1 MKFPYRKTPALI
13 FASTI
18 LFGAQLALA
27 QDTSPPAP
35 SVTVTTVQEQ
45 DVTPELTFV
54 GRVEAVDTV
63 DLRARVEGFVQER
76 LFKEGANIK
85 KGDLLFVLEKAPYQ
99 IAVEQAQADL
109 SGAQATLKNARSD
122 LKRKKDLRK
131 KKVVSEAS
139 LDTSEASESSALAA
153 VLQAKA
159 ALRRAELDL
168 SYTEIRSPLDG
179 QISRS
184 RYSVGNLV
192 NSSSEPLA
200 TITSLDP
207 IYVTVPVSDKLI
219 LEERRKGLSSEEA
232 PVIPSLILS
241 DGKPYES
248 DGEFDFINTQVNQST
263 NSIITR
269 AVFPNPKHIL
279 VPGQFVSVIVRD
291 KQTQRELVIPQ
302 ASVQK
307 DQQGYFTLVV
317 DRSNKVE
324 IRRLQVGEQVDTNW
338 VIKDGLLK
346 GERII
351 VQGIQKVKPDMV
363 VNPVEEGA

>member
-1 MKFPYRKTPALI
+1 MKFPYTKTPALI

-18 LFGAQLALA
+18 LFGTQLATA
-27 QDTSPPAP
+27 QDNSVPPP
-35 SVTVTTVQEQ
+35 SVIVTTVQTQ
-45 DVTPELTFV
+45 DITPELTFV
-54 GRVEAVDTV
+54 GRVEAVNTV
-63 DLRARVEGFVQER
+63 DLRARVEGFVEER
-76 LFKEGANIK
+76 HFKEGANIQQ
-85 KGDLLFVLEKAPYQ
+85 GDLLYVLEKAPYQ
-99 IAVEQAQADL
+99 IAVEQAKADL
-109 SGAQATLKNARSD
+109 AGANATLKNARSD

-139 LDTSEASESSALAA
+139 LDTSEASESSALAT
-153 VLQAKA
+153 VMQAKA

-168 SYTEIRSPLDG
+168 SYTEIHSPLDG
-179 QISRS
+179 QISLS

-219 LEERRKGLSSEEA
+219 LEARREGLSSET
-232 PVIPSLILS
+232 PVIPSLVLS

-248 DGEFDFINTQVNQST
+248 EGRFDFINTQVNQST

-269 AVFPNPKHIL
+269 AIFPNPKHIL

-291 KQTQRELVIPQ
+291 KKTRSELVVPQ

-317 DRSNKVE
+317 SRSNKVE
-324 IRRLQVGEQVDTNW
+324 IRRVQVGEQVDTKW
-338 VIKDGLLK
+338 VVKDGLLK

>member
-1 MKFPYRKTPALI
+1 MKLPHTKTPALI
-13 FASTI
+13 LASTI
-18 LFGAQLALA
+18 LFGAQLASA
-27 QDTSPPAP
+27 QDSSTPAP
-35 SVTVTTVQEQ
+35 SVIVTTVQEQ

-54 GRVEAVDTV
+54 GRVEAVNTV
-63 DLRARVEGFVQER
+63 DLRARVEGFVEER
-76 LFKEGANIK
+76 HFKEGANIQ
-85 KGDLLFVLEKAPYQ
+85 KGDLLYILEKAPYQ
-99 IAVEQAQADL
+99 IAVEQAKADL
-109 SGAQATLKNARSD
+109 AGANATLKNARSD

-153 VLQAKA
+153 VMQAKA

-168 SYTEIRSPLDG
+168 SYTEIHSPLDG

-219 LEERRKGLSSEEA
+219 LEERRKGLSSEA

-248 DGEFDFINTQVNQST
+248 EGRFDFINTEVNQST

-269 AVFPNPKHIL
+269 AIFPNPKHIL
-279 VPGQFVSVIVRD
+279 VPGQFVSVTVRS
-291 KQTQRELVIPQ
+291 KKTQSELVIPQ

-307 DQQGYFTLVV
+307 DQQGYFTLVI

-324 IRRLQVGEQVDTNW
+324 IRRVQVGERVDTNW
-338 VIKDGLLK
+338 IIKDGLLK

-351 VQGIQKVKPDMV
+351 LQGIQKVKPDMI

>member
-1 MKFPYRKTPALI
+1 MKFPHTKTPALL

-18 LFGAQLALA
+18 LFGAQLATA
-27 QDTSPPAP
+27 QDNSSPPP
-35 SVTVTTVQEQ
+35 SVIVTTVQEQ
-45 DVTPELTFV
+45 NITPELTFV
-54 GRVEAVDTV
+54 GRVEAVNTV
-63 DLRARVEGFVQER
+63 DLRARVEGFVEER
-76 LFKEGANIK
+76 HFKEGANIQQ
-85 KGDLLFVLEKAPYQ
+85 GDLLYVLEKAPYQ
-99 IAVEQAQADL
+99 IAVEQAKADL
-109 SGAQATLKNARSD
+109 AGANATLKNARSD

-139 LDTSEASESSALAA
+139 LDTSEASEASALAE
-153 VLQAKA
+153 VMQAKA
-159 ALRRAELDL
+159 ALRKAELNL
-168 SYTEIRSPLDG
+168 SYTEIHSPLDG

-219 LEERRKGLSSEEA
+219 LEERRKGLSSET
-232 PVIPSLILS
+232 PVIPSLVLS

-248 DGEFDFINTQVNQST
+248 EGKFDFINTKVNQST
-263 NSIITR
+263 NSITTR

-279 VPGQFVSVIVRD
+279 VPGQFVSVNVRS
-291 KQTQRELVIPQ
+291 KETRSELVVPQ

-324 IRRLQVGEQVDTNW
+324 IRRVQVGEQVETNW
-338 VIKDGLLK
+338 IIKDGLLK